1 MGCALIPR
9 LRAKLR
15 EYWPLTAA
23 LLTLSWPVMLENAMQ
38 TLVQY
43 VDTAMVGVLGAQA
56 SAAVGLTGSV
66 TWLVNG
72 VFFAAGIGAL
82 AVISRALGARDGRTA
97 RETAGQSVLIAL
109 VAGAVMCAVTLLVS
123 PALPGW
129 LNAEEEIKADA
140 TAYFSIIC
148 MPMLF
153 RAASIIFGSVL
164 RAAGDTRTPMLANA
178 AMNGFNVIMN
188 FFLIYPTREMRVLG
202 LTFTMPGAGLG
213 VSGAAI
219 ATALSYVLGGVLI
232 TVVMWKNTAVSPRDG
247 MLRPNGRAMKNCL
260 RVAVPVAL
268 ARLTTSAGHVVFAG
282 LVATLG
288 TVSLAAHSIALTAE
302 QAFYIPVLGIN
313 TAAATLTG
321 NALGEKNARK
331 LDMVGRS
338 TIVVTLIMMS
348 ITGGL
353 LFLFAPQVMG
363 IFSPDARVVTQGTA
377 ILRLVALSEPIFGI
391 AIGVEGMLQ
400 GAGDTMIPFV
410 ITTGTMW
417 MVRILGTVLVLNV
430 FHQGLN
436 AVWTCMV
443 AENTARGVL
452 YLIRYLRGRWKPPEF
467 RIKAAQ

>member
-1 MGCALIPR
+1 
-9 LRAKLR
+9 
-15 EYWPLTAA
+15 
-23 LLTLSWPVMLENAMQ
+23 
-38 TLVQY
+38 
-43 VDTAMVGVLGAQA
+43 
-56 SAAVGLTGSV
+56 
-66 TWLVNG
+66 
-72 VFFAAGIGAL
+72 
-82 AVISRALGARDGRTA
+82 
-97 RETAGQSVLIAL
+97 
-109 VAGAVMCAVTLLVS
+109 
-123 PALPGW
+123 
-129 LNAEEEIKADA
+129 
-140 TAYFSIIC
+140 
-148 MPMLF
+148 
-153 RAASIIFGSVL
+153 
-164 RAAGDTRTPMLANA
+164 
-178 AMNGFNVIMN
+178 
-188 FFLIYPTREMRVLG
+188 
-202 LTFTMPGAGLG
+202 
-213 VSGAAI
+213 
-219 ATALSYVLGGVLI
+219 
-232 TVVMWKNTAVSPRDG
+232 
-247 MLRPNGRAMKNCL
+247 MKNCL

-436 AVWTCMV
+436 AVWMCMV

-467 RIKAAQ
+467 RAKAAQ

>member
-1 MGCALIPR
+1 MHARAATGSGVDVYLMPEHGQHPPREVEADAGGLAVCAAIV
-9 LRAKLR
+9 AGI
-15 EYWPLTAA
+15 AA
-23 LLTLSWPVMLENAMQ
+23 LEHARQIFRGDADARVGDDQMVVFHIHGDGTLGRVLDGVGKQLLHAEAEPLFIRQHLPAGRLYLQPQPLMDKEA
-38 TLVQY
+38 
-43 VDTAMVGVLGAQA
+43 GVLAGGGAQD
-56 SAAVGLTGSV
+56 
-66 TWLVNG
+66 G
-72 VFFAAGIGAL
+72 V
-82 AVISRALGARDGRTA
+82 
-97 RETAGQSVLIAL
+97 Q
-109 VAGAVMCAVTLLVS
+109 VAGAQYKVVDV
-123 PALPGW
+123 ALQ
-129 LNAEEEIKADA
+129 
-140 TAYFSIIC
+140 AYIGKQHVHV
-148 MPMLF
+148 LF
-153 RAASIIFGSVL
+153 DL
-164 RAAGDTRTPMLANA
+164 EKLARS
-178 AMNGFNVIMN
+178 
-188 FFLIYPTREMRVLG
+188 L
-202 LTFTMPGAGLG
+202 
-213 VSGAAI
+213 
-219 ATALSYVLGGVLI
+219 
-232 TVVMWKNTAVSPRDG
+232 
-247 MLRPNGRAMKNCL
+247 
-260 RVAVPVAL
+260 AVPVAL

-400 GAGDTMIPFV
+400 GAGDTMVPFV
-410 ITTGTMW
+410 ITTATMW

-430 FHQGLN
+430 FHQGLS

-443 AENTARGVL
+443 AENTVRGVL
-452 YLIRYLRGRWKPPEF
+452 YLVRYLRGRWKPPEF
-467 RIKAAQ
+467 RVKATL

>member
-82 AVISRALGARDGRTA
+82 AVISRALGAKDGRTA

-188 FFLIYPTREMRVLG
+188 FFLIYPTREMRILG
-202 LTFTMPGAGLG
+202 LTFTMP
-213 VSGAAI
+213 
-219 ATALSYVLGGVLI
+219 
-232 TVVMWKNTAVSPRDG
+232 
-247 MLRPNGRAMKNCL
+247 
-260 RVAVPVAL
+260 
-268 ARLTTSAGHVVFAG
+268 
-282 LVATLG
+282 
-288 TVSLAAHSIALTAE
+288 
-302 QAFYIPVLGIN
+302 
-313 TAAATLTG
+313 
-321 NALGEKNARK
+321 
-331 LDMVGRS
+331 
-338 TIVVTLIMMS
+338 
-348 ITGGL
+348 
-353 LFLFAPQVMG
+353 
-363 IFSPDARVVTQGTA
+363 ARVWA
-377 ILRLVALSEPIFGI
+377 
-391 AIGVEGMLQ
+391 
-400 GAGDTMIPFV
+400 
-410 ITTGTMW
+410 
-417 MVRILGTVLVLNV
+417 
-430 FHQGLN
+430 
-436 AVWTCMV
+436 
-443 AENTARGVL
+443 
-452 YLIRYLRGRWKPPEF
+452 
-467 RIKAAQ
+467 

>member
-1 MGCALIPR
+1 
-9 LRAKLR
+9 
-15 EYWPLTAA
+15 
-23 LLTLSWPVMLENAMQ
+23 
-38 TLVQY
+38 
-43 VDTAMVGVLGAQA
+43 
-56 SAAVGLTGSV
+56 
-66 TWLVNG
+66 
-72 VFFAAGIGAL
+72 
-82 AVISRALGARDGRTA
+82 
-97 RETAGQSVLIAL
+97 
-109 VAGAVMCAVTLLVS
+109 
-123 PALPGW
+123 
-129 LNAEEEIKADA
+129 
-140 TAYFSIIC
+140 
-148 MPMLF
+148 
-153 RAASIIFGSVL
+153 
-164 RAAGDTRTPMLANA
+164 
-178 AMNGFNVIMN
+178 
-188 FFLIYPTREMRVLG
+188 MRVLG

-232 TVVMWKNTAVSPRDG
+232 TVVMWKNPAVSPRDG

-321 NALGEKNARK
+321 NALGEKDARK

-410 ITTGTMW
+410 ITTATMW

-430 FHQGLN
+430 FHQGLS

-443 AENTARGVL
+443 AENTVRGVL
-452 YLIRYLRGRWKPPEF
+452 YLVRYLRGRWKPPEF
-467 RIKAAQ
+467 RVKAAS

>member
-1 MGCALIPR
+1 
-9 LRAKLR
+9 
-15 EYWPLTAA
+15 
-23 LLTLSWPVMLENAMQ
+23 MQ

-82 AVISRALGARDGRTA
+82 AVISRALGAKDGRTA

-153 RAASIIFGSVL
+153 QSRFHHLRL
-164 RAAGDTRTPMLANA
+164 RAARSGGHANA
-178 AMNGFNVIMN
+178 DAGQRRHER
-188 FFLIYPTREMRVLG
+188 LQRHHELLSHLSDAGDAHSRPDLHHARRGSGRERRG
-202 LTFTMPGAGLG
+202 HRHGALLRA
-213 VSGAAI
+213 GA
-219 ATALSYVLGGVLI
+219 GVLI
-232 TVVMWKNTAVSPRDG
+232 TVVMWKNPAVSPRDG

-321 NALGEKNARK
+321 NALGEKDARK

-410 ITTGTMW
+410 ITTATMW
-417 MVRILGTVLVLNV
+417 MVRILGTVLVLNI

-443 AENTARGVL
+443 AENTVRGVL
-452 YLIRYLRGRWKPPEF
+452 YLVRYLRGRWKPPEF
-467 RIKAAQ
+467 RVRSTL